1 MSNAVPDP
9 GEILHQIAWSIRNSQ
24 DLSEILSCSV
34 EGIQEFLNIDRVKLY
49 RFDADGSGVVV
60 AEARQGDRLPAL
72 VGLHF
77 PAEDIPPTA
86 RQTFARI
93 RQCIIADT
101 ATARKVLFSLD
112 PKLPP
117 YEEVVSDCHLAYLKA
132 MGVEATLTL
141 PLFERNGLW
150 GLVSIHHSQP
160 RHFSVYEQQILQLAI
175 DQIAIAIT
183 QSRLLEQTRETRRY
197 EQTLDRITELLD
209 NQRPWDS
216 LQQQVLQEAVNAL
229 DASGGRL
236 YLCSQPEVEGVK
248 VSVIGDGAIVEALEE
263 HPQWQ
268 AGFIGYNPLSL
279 DSSPHPEPIALNA
292 EAWNQ
297 NPALAF
303 LQDLLNPTPVR
314 SLLVIPLQYHRQCVG
329 YLTLFRRGH
338 DTEVW
343 WAGKSNSDERQR
355 RPRASFEAWR
365 EAHRD
370 QTDPWTEA
378 QRKLAH
384 QVGVHLYIAVVQ
396 HRVSAMLRYQVS
408 HDPLTQLPNRLLFDE
423 QLSLALVESRQKQ
436 TSMAVGFLDIDR
448 FKAVNDSF
456 GHQVGD
462 RLLKAMTERILTC
475 LQEGD
480 SLARWGGDELVFL
493 LGPQS
498 CHNGV
503 MAVAESILKQLRFP
517 FECDGREFSMSA
529 SLGFALAPQHGRDSH
544 SLLRY
549 AETALDWAKQ
559 QGRNTIGLYNPD
571 MLSSRADNLALE
583 LDLEQAILN
592 QEFCLH
598 YQPQID
604 LASGKIVAVEALIRW
619 QHPERGRISPDHFIP
634 IAEETGAIRAI
645 GEWVLRT
652 ACQQHREWLKMGFKP
667 LKMAV
672 NLSAR
677 QFQQPNLLETI
688 VKIVEETQIKP
699 AYLELEITETTAVK
713 DVELTISVLQRL
725 REMGVQIAMDDFGT
739 GYSCLS
745 FIKQFPLDT
754 LKIDRS
760 FVRDLTQDSS
770 DAAIAK
776 TIVALGQGLNL
787 IVLAEGVETNEQA
800 EFLKSIHCDL
810 AQGYLFSRPVP
821 AVEIPELLRQWAVF
835 QGIEKVAVL
844 STRRHP
850 YSDHSSLPETA
861 ERRAFL
867 QRRIR
872 DLEQANLGLR
882 SDRDE
887 LQQSLRR
894 VNHQLRREEHLTNL
908 SRAMLGK
915 QPLTVV
921 FQQAVVGIRRE
932 LGLLSVVAYRYDA
945 YGNTIPL
952 AEDGGDRHHRAA
964 MAPDLFSLVS
974 KPSPDVLALCNLD
987 YVHLS
992 ADDAV
997 ILAQQR
1003 VKACVLLPIYQQG
1016 QIWGAIVLHQAVTAR
1031 NWQPKELAWLEKIA
1045 NVLLLMEL
1053 PHYPHRGTVFSCD
1066 RLTGLGDM
1074 ESFQA
1079 RLRYEW
1085 TRLLNTRLPLTLIL
1099 ADIDQFSAY
1108 CDRHGEDTGDR
1119 ALKTLAEAWR
1129 DSLTRR
1135 GACLIRGQRD
1145 QFWIL
1150 LPHLD
1155 SCQGQAIAQV
1165 LRQQARRFISTH
1177 LTPTSFTVSFGIASD
1192 LPNPNLD
1199 PNSLLETAE
1208 IAVQA
1213 AKAAGGNQVVIAPD
1227 VYLDSPSVDWSVLSD
1242 RPKRDSYE

>member
-1 MSNAVPDP
+1 MSNTVPDP

-86 RQTFARI
+86 RQTFAHI
-93 RQCIIADT
+93 RQCLIADT
-101 ATARKVLFSLD
+101 ATARKVLFPLD

-141 PLFERNGLW
+141 PVFERNGLW

-183 QSRLLEQTRETRRY
+183 QARLLEQTRETRRY

-209 NQRPWDS
+209 DQLPWDS

-236 YLCSQPEVEGVK
+236 YLGSQPEVEGVK
-248 VSVIGDGAIVEALEE
+248 VSVIGDGAVVESLEE

-279 DSSPHPEPIALNA
+279 DSSPHPEPIALKA

-303 LQDLLNPTPVR
+303 LQDWLNPTPVR

-338 DTEVW
+338 ETEVW

-378 QRKLAH
+378 QRQLAH
-384 QVGVHLYIAVVQ
+384 QLGVHLYIAVVQ

-493 LGPQS
+493 LGAQS

-544 SLLRY
+544 SLLRH

-559 QGRNTIGLYNPD
+559 QGRNTIGLYHPD

-619 QHPERGRISPDHFIP
+619 QHPERGRISPDRFIP

-652 ACQQHREWLKMGFKP
+652 ACQQHREWLHMGFKP

-677 QFQQPNLLETI
+677 QFQQPNLLKTI

-713 DVELTISVLQRL
+713 DVELTISVLQQL

-821 AVEIPELLRQWAVF
+821 AAEIPELLRQWAVF

-850 YSDHSSLPETA
+850 YSGHSRLPETA

-908 SRAMLGK
+908 SRAILGK

-1053 PHYPHRGTVFSCD
+1053 PHYPHRETVFSCD

-1108 CDRHGEDTGDR
+1108 CDRYGQDTGDR
-1119 ALKTLAEAWR
+1119 ALKTLAEAWG

-1135 GACLIRGQRD
+1135 GAGLIRGQRD

-1155 SCQGQAIAQV
+1155 SCQGQAIAQT
-1165 LRQQARRFISTH
+1165 LRQQARRFISTQ
-1177 LTPTSFTVSFGIASD
+1177 LTPTTFTVSFGIASD

-1227 VYLDSPSVDWSVLSD
+1227 VHLDSPSGDWSVLSD
-1242 RPKRDSYE
+1242 QPKRDSYE

>member
-1 MSNAVPDP
+1 MSNTVPDP
-9 GEILHQIAWSIRNSQ
+9 GDILHQIAWSIRNSQ
-24 DLSEILSCSV
+24 DLSEILSRSV
-34 EGIQEFLNIDRVKLY
+34 EGIRELLRIDRVKLY
-49 RFDADGSGVVV
+49 QFEEDGSGVVV

-101 ATARKVLFSLD
+101 ATARKTLFPLD

-117 YEEVVSDCHLAYLKA
+117 YQEVVSDCHLAYLKA
-132 MGVEATLTL
+132 MGVRATLTL

-160 RHFSVYEQQILQLAI
+160 RHFSRYEQQILQLAI

-183 QSRLLEQTRETRRY
+183 QARLLEQTRETTRY
-197 EQTLDRITELLD
+197 EQTLEQITELLD
-209 NQRPWDS
+209 DRLPWSS

-236 YLCSQPEVEGVK
+236 YLCPQPEVEGGEL
-248 VSVIGDGAIVEALEE
+248 SVMGDGAVVEELEE

-279 DSSPHPEPIALNA
+279 DSSPHPEPITLNA
-292 EAWNQ
+292 EAWTQ
-297 NPALAF
+297 NPALGF
-303 LQDLLNPTPVR
+303 LKDLLTPTPVR

-329 YLTLFRRGH
+329 YLSLCRRGH

-343 WAGKSNSDERQR
+343 WAGKSNSDERQQ

-370 QTDPWTEA
+370 QTAPWTEA

-384 QVGVHLYIAVVQ
+384 QIGVHLYIAVVQ

-423 QLSLALVESRQKQ
+423 QLSLALVESQQKQ
-436 TSMAVGFLDIDR
+436 TAMAVGFLDIDR
-448 FKAVNDSF
+448 FKTVNDSF

-462 RLLKAMTERILTC
+462 RLLKALSDRLLTC
-475 LQEGD
+475 FQEGD

-493 LGPQS
+493 LGSQS

-503 MAVAESILKQLRFP
+503 MAVAESILKQLRLP
-517 FECDGREFSMSA
+517 FECDGREFYISA
-529 SLGFALAPQHGRDSH
+529 SLGLALAPQHGRESN
-544 SLLRY
+544 SLLRH

-559 QGRNTIGLYNPD
+559 QGRNTIGLYHPD

-619 QHPERGRISPDHFIP
+619 QHPERGNIRPDRFIP

-652 ACQQHREWLKMGFKP
+652 ACQQHQDWIDMGFKP

-677 QFQQPNLLETI
+677 QFQQPNLLQTI
-688 VKIVEETQIKP
+688 VEILEETQIKP

-713 DVELTISVLQRL
+713 DVELSISVLRRL

-760 FVRDLTQDSS
+760 FVCDLTQDAS

-787 IVLAEGVETNEQA
+787 IVLAEGVETHEQA

-821 AVEIPELLRQWAVF
+821 AAEIPELLRQWAIF

-844 STRRHP
+844 STRRHH
-850 YSDHSSLPETA
+850 YSSRSSLPKTA
-861 ERRAFL
+861 EHRAFL

-872 DLEQANLGLR
+872 DLEQGNLGLR

-887 LQQSLRR
+887 LQQSLRQA
-894 VNHQLRREEHLTNL
+894 NHQLRREEHLTNL
-908 SRAMLGK
+908 TRAILGK
-915 QPLTVV
+915 QPPVVV

-1031 NWQPKELAWLEKIA
+1031 NWQPQELAWLEKIA

-1053 PHYPHRGTVFSCD
+1053 PRYPHQGTVFSCD
-1066 RLTGLGDM
+1066 RLTGLGDLD
-1074 ESFQA
+1074 SFQA

-1085 TRLLNTRLPLTLIL
+1085 TRLLNTQLPLTLIL

-1108 CDRHGEDTGDR
+1108 CDRHGQDTGDR

-1135 GACLIRGQRD
+1135 GACLIRGQQD
-1145 QFWIL
+1145 QFLIL

-1155 SCQGQAIAQV
+1155 SRQGRAIAQS
-1165 LRQQARRFISTH
+1165 LRQQARRFISTQ
-1177 LTPTSFTVSFGIASD
+1177 LTPTSLTVSFGIACD
-1192 LPNPNLD
+1192 LPHPNLD
-1199 PNSLLETAE
+1199 PNSLRDTAE
-1208 IAVQA
+1208 IAVRA
-1213 AKAAGGNQVVIAPD
+1213 AKASGGNQVVIAPD
-1227 VYLDSPSVDWSVLSD
+1227 VHLDSPSDDWSLLSD
-1242 RPKRDSYE
+1242 VQKRDTHE

>member
-1 MSNAVPDP
+1 MSNTVPDP
-9 GEILHQIAWSIRNSQ
+9 GDILHQIAWSIRNSQ
-24 DLSEILSCSV
+24 DLPEILSRSV
-34 EGIQEFLNIDRVKLY
+34 EGIQEFLKVDRVKLY
-49 RFDADGSGVVV
+49 QFESDGSGVVV
-60 AEARQGDRLPAL
+60 AEARLGDRLPPL
-72 VGLHF
+72 VGLRF

-93 RQCIIADT
+93 RQCAIRDLASPYKT
-101 ATARKVLFSLD
+101 LFPLD

-117 YEEVVSDCHLAYLKA
+117 YQEAVSECHRDYLKA
-132 MGVEATLTL
+132 MGVQATLTL
-141 PLFERNGLW
+141 PVFERNGLW

-160 RHFSVYEQQILQLAI
+160 RHFSDYEQQILQLAI

-183 QSRLLEQTRETRRY
+183 QSRLLETARERQRH
-197 EQTLDRITELLD
+197 EKALERVTELLD
-209 NQRPWDS
+209 DRHSWS
-216 LQQQVLQEAVNAL
+216 SIQQEVLEEAVSAL

-236 YLCSQPEVEGVK
+236 YLCSQPEIEGVDLA
-248 VSVIGDGAIVEALEE
+248 VRGDGAAVQHLEE

-268 AGFIGYNPLSL
+268 AGFVGYNPLSL
-279 DSSPHPEPIALNA
+279 DSSPHPEPISLDAR
-292 EAWNQ
+292 AWTE
-297 NPALAF
+297 NPALQF
-303 LQDLLNPTPVR
+303 LADLLTPTPVR

-329 YLTLFRRGH
+329 YLTLFRRGYNKS
-338 DTEVW
+338 VW
-343 WAGKSNSDERQR
+343 WAGKTNSDERQR

-365 EAHRD
+365 ESHRD
-370 QTDPWTEA
+370 QTHPWTES

-384 QVGVHLYIAVVQ
+384 QLGIHLYIAVVQ

-423 QLSLALVESRQKQ
+423 QLSLALVEARQQQ

-456 GHQVGD
+456 GHHVGD
-462 RLLKAMTERILTC
+462 RLLKTMTQRVLGC

-480 SLARWGGDELVFL
+480 CLARWGGDELVFL
-493 LGPQS
+493 LGSQS
-498 CHNGV
+498 CRNGV
-503 MAVAESILKQLRFP
+503 MAVAKDILTELRRP
-517 FECDGREFSMSA
+517 FECEGREFSISA
-529 SLGFALAPQHGRDSH
+529 SLGLALAPQHGRDNS

-559 QGRNTIGLYNPD
+559 QGRNTISLYNPD
-571 MLSSRADNLALE
+571 MLSSRADSLALE

-619 QHPERGRISPDHFIP
+619 QHPERGRVPPDRFIP
-634 IAEETGAIRAI
+634 IAEETGAIQAI

-652 ACQQHREWLKMGFKP
+652 ACRQHRDWIKMGFKP

-677 QFQQPNLLETI
+677 QFQQANLLATI
-688 VKIVEETQIKP
+688 VEILEESQMK
-699 AYLELEITETTAVK
+699 ASYLELEITETTAVK
-713 DVELTISVLQRL
+713 DVELSISVLHRL

-760 FVRDLTQDSS
+760 FVRDLTRDSS

-787 IVLAEGVETNEQA
+787 IVLAEGVETSEQA

-821 AVEIPELLRQWAVF
+821 GTEIPDLLRQWAVF
-835 QGIEKVAVL
+835 QGIEKVTVL
-844 STRRHP
+844 STRRPH
-850 YSDHSSLPETA
+850 YGSQSSLPETA

-872 DLEQANLGLR
+872 DLEQANAGLR
-882 SDRDE
+882 CDRDE

-894 VNHQLRREEHLTNL
+894 LNHYLHWEEHLTNL
-908 SRAMLGK
+908 SRAILGK
-915 QPLTVV
+915 QPLVVV

-945 YGNTIPL
+945 HGNTIPI
-952 AEDGGDRHHRAA
+952 AEDRGSHHHRPAA
-964 MAPDLFSLVS
+964 APDLYSLVS

-997 ILAQQR
+997 VLAEQR
-1003 VKACVLLPIYQQG
+1003 VKACVLVPIYQQG
-1016 QIWGAIVLHQAVTAR
+1016 SIWGAIVLHQAAVAR
-1031 NWQPKELAWLEKIA
+1031 NWQPKELAWLEKVA
-1045 NVLLLMEL
+1045 NLLLLMEL
-1053 PHYPHRGTVFSCD
+1053 PCQTPVKGVFSCD
-1066 RLTGLGDM
+1066 PLTGLPDAASF
-1074 ESFQA
+1074 ES

-1085 TRLLNTRLPLTLIL
+1085 GRLIDTQWPLTVIL
-1099 ADIDQFSAY
+1099 ADVDGFGEY
-1108 CDRHGEDTGDR
+1108 CQRHGQETGDR

-1135 GACLIRGQRD
+1135 GACLVRWQGD
-1145 QFWIL
+1145 QFFVL

-1155 SCQGQAIAQV
+1155 TTQGRATAEL
-1165 LRQQARRFISTH
+1165 LRQQARRFISSQ
-1177 LTPTSFTVSFGIASD
+1177 LTPTSLTVSFGVASD
-1192 LPNPNLD
+1192 LPNPNLK
-1199 PNSLLETAE
+1199 PESLLETAQ
-1208 IAVQA
+1208 IAVRG
-1213 AKAAGGNQVVIAPD
+1213 AKGAGGDRVVIAPD
-1227 VYLDSPSVDWSVLSD
+1227 IHVDSPNQDWSLLSD
-1242 RPKRDSYE
+1242 LQTGDSHE

>member
-1 MSNAVPDP
+1 MPNTVPDP
-9 GEILHQIAWSIRNSQ
+9 EDILHQIAWSIRNSQ
-24 DLSEILSCSV
+24 ELPEILSRSV
-34 EGIQEFLNIDRVKLY
+34 EGIQEFLKIDRVKLY
-49 RFDADGSGVVV
+49 QFEVDGSGVVV
-60 AEARQGDRLPAL
+60 AEARQSDRLPAL

-93 RQCIIADT
+93 RQCIISDVT
-101 ATARKVLFSLD
+101 RSRKTLFPLD

-117 YEEVVSDCHLAYLKA
+117 YQETVSDCHVAYLKG
-132 MGVEATLTL
+132 MGVQATLTL
-141 PLFERNGLW
+141 PIFERNGLW

-160 RHFSVYEQQILQLAI
+160 RHFSDYEQQILQLAI

-183 QSRLLEQTRETRRY
+183 QARFLEKARESQRH
-197 EQTLDRITELLD
+197 EQALERVTELLD
-209 NQRPWDS
+209 GERSWLS
-216 LQQQVLQEAVNAL
+216 IQQEVLKEAVSAL
-229 DASGGRL
+229 NASGGRL
-236 YLCSQPEVEGVK
+236 YLCSQPEIEAVDLTV
-248 VSVIGDGAIVEALEE
+248 VGDGAAVEQLEE
-263 HPQWQ
+263 HPQWR

-279 DSSPHPEPIALNA
+279 DSSPHPEPISLDAQDWMQNRAL
-292 EAWNQ
+292 E
-297 NPALAF
+297 F
-303 LQDLLNPTPVR
+303 LCNVLTPTPVR

-329 YLTLFRRGH
+329 YLTLFRRGYKT
-338 DTEVW
+338 DVW
-343 WAGKSNSDERQR
+343 WAGKTNSDERQQ

-365 EAHRD
+365 ESNRD
-370 QTDPWTEA
+370 QTHPWTPG

-384 QVGVHLYIAVVQ
+384 QLGIHLYIAVVQ

-423 QLSLALVESRQKQ
+423 QLSLALVEARQHQ

-456 GHQVGD
+456 GHHVGD
-462 RLLKAMTERILTC
+462 RLLKTMTRRILSC

-480 SLARWGGDELVFL
+480 CLARWGGDELVFL
-493 LGPQS
+493 LGSRS
-498 CHNGV
+498 CRHGV
-503 MAVAESILKQLRFP
+503 MAVAENILSELRQP
-517 FECDGREFSMSA
+517 FECEGREFSISA
-529 SLGFALAPQHGRDSH
+529 SLGLALAPQHGRDNS

-559 QGRNTIGLYNPD
+559 QGRNSISLYNPD
-571 MLSSRADNLALE
+571 MLNSRADTLALE

-619 QHPERGRISPDHFIP
+619 QHPERGRVPPDRFIP
-634 IAEETGAIRAI
+634 IAEETGAIHAI

-652 ACQQHREWLKMGFKP
+652 ACQQHRDWVKMGFKP

-677 QFQQPNLLETI
+677 QFQQPNLLGTI
-688 VKIVEETQIKP
+688 VEILEDTQMK
-699 AYLELEITETTAVK
+699 ASYLELEITETTAVK
-713 DVELTISVLQRL
+713 DVELSISVLHRL

-760 FVRDLTQDSS
+760 FVRDLTRDSS

-821 AVEIPELLRQWAVF
+821 GTEIPDLLRQWAVF
-835 QGIEKVAVL
+835 QGIEKVTVL
-844 STRRHP
+844 STRRP
-850 YSDHSSLPETA
+850 RYGSQSSLPETA

-872 DLEQANLGLR
+872 DLEQANVSLR
-882 SDRDE
+882 RDRDE
-887 LQQSLRR
+887 LQQSLHRL
-894 VNHQLRREEHLTNL
+894 NHHLHWEEHLTNL
-908 SRAMLGK
+908 SRAILGK
-915 QPLTVV
+915 QPLVVV

-932 LGLLSVVAYRYDA
+932 LGLLSVVAYRYDP
-945 YGNTIPL
+945 YGNTIPI
-952 AEDGGDRHHRAA
+952 AEDGGHHHRRPAA
-964 MAPDLFSLVS
+964 APDLYSLVS

-992 ADDAV
+992 ADDTV
-997 ILAQQR
+997 VLAEQR
-1003 VKACVLLPIYQQG
+1003 VKACVLVPIYQQG
-1016 QIWGAIVLHQAVTAR
+1016 SIWGAIVLHQAAVAR

-1045 NVLLLMEL
+1045 NLLLLMEL
-1053 PHYPHRGTVFSCD
+1053 PDYSPEEQIFSCD
-1066 RLTGLGDM
+1066 LLTGLPDALSF
-1074 ESFQA
+1074 ES

-1085 TRLLNTRLPLTLIL
+1085 GRLINTRLPLTIIV
-1099 ADIDQFSAY
+1099 ADVDGFRTY
-1108 CDRHGEDTGDR
+1108 CQRHGPETGDR

-1129 DSLTRR
+1129 DNLTRR
-1135 GACLIRGQRD
+1135 GACLVRWQGD
-1145 QFWIL
+1145 QFLVL

-1155 SCQGQAIAQV
+1155 TTQGRAIAEL
-1165 LRQQARRFISTH
+1165 LRQQARRFIATQ
-1177 LTPTSFTVSFGIASD
+1177 LTPTSLTVSFGVASD
-1192 LPNPNLD
+1192 LPNPNLE
-1199 PNSLLETAE
+1199 PNSLLETAQ
-1208 IAVQA
+1208 IAVRA
-1213 AKAAGGNQVVIAPD
+1213 AKLSGGDLVVIAPD
-1227 VYLDSPSVDWSVLSD
+1227 VHLDSANQEWSLLSD
-1242 RPKRDSYE
+1242 LQKGDAHE